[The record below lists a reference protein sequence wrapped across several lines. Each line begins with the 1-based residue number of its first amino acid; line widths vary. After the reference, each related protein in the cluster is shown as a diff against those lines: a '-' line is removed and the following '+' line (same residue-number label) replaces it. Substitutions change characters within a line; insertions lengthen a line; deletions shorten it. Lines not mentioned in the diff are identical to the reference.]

1 MEKIERLPAHGV
13 TVIISAI
20 LKSVTSIFYN
30 VKLLYS
36 AYLSQ
41 ILWYKWYLFLGAN
54 VLKNYFGHFY
64 V

>member
-1 MEKIERLPAHGV
+1 MEKIERLPAHDV

-20 LKSVTSIFYN
+20 LKSVTSIN

-41 ILWYKWYLFLGAN
+41 IL
-54 VLKNYFGHFY
+54 
-64 V
+64 